1 MHPPIDGHG
10 TPDRRFARLPP
21 RPLGRQA
28 AHPEAPGAGM
38 RPLHIEHLLKEGE
51 RELIGRV
58 RRRARALILQPSE
71 AITLERLQDV
81 CKFSQ
86 IVYQ

>member
-1 MHPPIDGHG
+1 
-10 TPDRRFARLPP
+10 
-21 RPLGRQA
+21 
-28 AHPEAPGAGM
+28 M

-71 AITLERLQDV
+71 AITLGRLQDV
-81 CKFSQ
+81 LSFRKLFINS
-86 IVYQ
+86 

>member
-1 MHPPIDGHG
+1 
-10 TPDRRFARLPP
+10 
-21 RPLGRQA
+21 
-28 AHPEAPGAGM
+28 M